1 MRKRVALGVAIA
13 LLAACAPAAVPAQAS
28 QDPNPPW
35 PQLLPPR
42 NLSDR
47 TQPGPVAH
55 CRRATMRCFDGNI
68 RRMRRLEARLGCD
81 HRAVFATTYL
91 LLTEQIRDTIR
102 RDRHFFSDLRWLT
115 YEDTV
120 FANYY
125 FRAVAAYDRGG
136 AVPEAWRIAFD
147 TARSGD
153 ANGGQDMLLGIN
165 AHVQRDM
172 PFVVA
177 TVGMRKR
184 NGDTRKPDHDVVNG
198 ILSDAYEPIVSAV
211 GQRYDSLVTI
221 SNASWNPVDDVA
233 GLEMVKG
240 WREGVWRNAERLVE
254 AKTAKQR
261 QRVIDSIETNAAT
274 WARLIAANQLPPGYR
289 VQRDLYCAKQAAAR

>member
-1 MRKRVALGVAIA
+1 LDIQRANGLTLVGFKGSSPWHEDTLFANLYFRSVALYE
-13 LLAACAPAAVPAQAS
+13 
-28 QDPNPPW
+28 
-35 PQLLPPR
+35 R
-42 NLSDR
+42 NR
-47 TQPGPVAH
+47 P
-55 CRRATMRCFDGNI
+55 
-68 RRMRRLEARLGCD
+68 
-81 HRAVFATTYL
+81 
-91 LLTEQIRDTIR
+91 
-102 RDRHFFSDLRWLT
+102 
-115 YEDTV
+115 
-120 FANYY
+120 
-125 FRAVAAYDRGG
+125 
-136 AVPEAWRIAFD
+136 VPEAWRIAFD

-172 PFVVA
+172 PFVLA

-198 ILSDAYEPIVSAV
+198 ILSDAYEPIVKAI

-240 WREGVWRNAERLVE
+240 WREGVWRNAERLVA

-261 QRVIDSIETNAAT
+261 RQVVDSIEMNAAT
-274 WARLIAANQLPPGYR
+274 WARLIASGTTGPGYR
-289 VQRDLYCAKQAAAR
+289 AQRDVYCASRN